1 MWRKTLRGTA
11 TVVAAVWLG
20 AFGWTGDTA
29 AQNKVRIGVVL
40 PLSGQF
46 ALGGQ
51 NVKRGY
57 DLAVEEINTTGGVKA
72 LGGAQVELVYADNQG
87 KQDVAIGETE
97 RLIQQENVAA
107 IMGSWHS
114 PTTIAGTQAAER
126 NKTPWII
133 EVSSADI
140 ILERGFKYVT
150 RVNVKASWYGEAPV
164 DFLDYAKSTLKQKV
178 ERVAIMYTDDDWGR
192 ASIAKGTKEALKKR
206 GYEIVEEIAY
216 PSSSQD
222 VTTYI
227 TKIKA
232 ARPDALVITSFPN
245 DAVLVGRTMEQLSVK
260 VPIAVGVSSGYALP
274 SFISSLGPAAEK
286 WFVVGGWNPDIPGAK
301 PLAEKYKEKFNV
313 DMNEHAAL
321 AYQTALTL
329 KEAIEQAKSTDREK
343 INDALHQLKIMPGPL
358 LVMPYKGIEFD
369 AAGQNPHARELILQ
383 VREGRL
389 VTVWPEAYA
398 SGKPALPFR

>member
-1 MWRKTLRGTA
+1 
-11 TVVAAVWLG
+11 
-20 AFGWTGDTA
+20 
-29 AQNKVRIGVVL
+29 
-40 PLSGQF
+40 
-46 ALGGQ
+46 
-51 NVKRGY
+51 
-57 DLAVEEINTTGGVKA
+57 
-72 LGGAQVELVYADNQG
+72 
-87 KQDVAIGETE
+87 
-97 RLIQQENVAA
+97 
-107 IMGSWHS
+107 
-114 PTTIAGTQAAER
+114 
-126 NKTPWII
+126 
-133 EVSSADI
+133 
-140 ILERGFKYVT
+140 
-150 RVNVKASWYGEAPV
+150 
-164 DFLDYAKSTLKQKV
+164 
-178 ERVAIMYTDDDWGR
+178 
-192 ASIAKGTKEALKKR
+192 
-206 GYEIVEEIAY
+206 
-216 PSSSQD
+216 
-222 VTTYI
+222 
-227 TKIKA
+227 
-232 ARPDALVITSFPN
+232 
-245 DAVLVGRTMEQLSVK
+245 